1 MRSIDRRPSGDAHAR
16 GCAPRTSGERF
27 IQRSADG
34 EGCAGDV
41 ARIGER
47 HEVTRTPQF
56 KALRRLPG
64 NRRRLPWLAGR
75 WAAWLTAALPFAGGL
90 TTSTASARRC
100 RTEPSLQTSGFQS
113 AGRQGWRLAVK
124 AHDQMNA
131 NLGQG
136 RLATPQHPDHRPA
149 DRRHAPAADDSH
161 ADQD

>member
-64 NRRRLPWLAGR
+64 NRRRLPRLAGR
-75 WAAWLTAALPFAGGL
+75 WAAWFTAALPFARGIDDVHGVGE
-90 TTSTASARRC
+90 AVQDRA
-100 RTEPSLQTSGFQS
+100 E
-113 AGRQGWRLAVK
+113 LADLRIPVS
-124 AHDQMNA
+124 
-131 NLGQG
+131 
-136 RLATPQHPDHRPA
+136 R
-149 DRRHAPAADDSH
+149 
-161 ADQD
+161 